1 MTRLTL
7 SSILAAALLVA
18 GCGGTE
24 TPAPAGDATVPTPP
38 AAVPADAGEPLRPE
52 TKVDEAEVTGAAADG
67 ETVEDARASVTPIA
81 AAVAANVS
89 RPAAPANFPWREG
102 QHFSPLPAAQP
113 VSVSPGQV
121 EVTEIFW
128 YGCGH
133 CFTLSP
139 RVKAWESNGRPD
151 FVKVIRMPVVWNEV
165 TREDARL
172 FYTIEALGKFDTL
185 HLAVF
190 RELHV
195 NRNPLTVVAGN
206 RVDTAATEAKVREFM
221 LKTASAPRT
230 SARRTGASRSK
241 ARSGRQRT
249 CHAATSP
256 TTLPWWSCRAN
267 TPPTSAWPAASTS
280 CCRSSPTLRYA
291 SAAAAEPLKAGP
303 APVVPPGRRALSFGD
318 CAKSRYS
325 MLNCFVPEP
334 QGLTRLDPPPAVIP
348 EHCLWVDLFEPTL
361 EEEHAVE
368 QFLAIEVPTREEM
381 REIETSNRL
390 YEEDGALYMTA
401 TVVTRIDTER
411 PEAAAITSSWCATN

>member
-7 SSILAAALLVA
+7 SSILAAALLIV

-24 TPAPAGDATVPTPP
+24 TPGPAGDATVPTPP

-52 TKVDEAEVTGAAADG
+52 TKVDEAQVTGAAADG

-221 LKTASAPRT
+221 LKNGVSAEDFGKTYRGFAVE
-230 SARRTGASRSK
+230 SKIRQAENLSRRYLADHTPMVVVQGKYTTDVSMAGGIDQLLQVITDLAVRE
-241 ARSGRQRT
+241 RSG
-249 CHAATSP
+249 S
-256 TTLPWWSCRAN
+256 
-267 TPPTSAWPAASTS
+267 
-280 CCRSSPTLRYA
+280 
-291 SAAAAEPLKAGP
+291 
-303 APVVPPGRRALSFGD
+303 
-318 CAKSRYS
+318 
-325 MLNCFVPEP
+325 
-334 QGLTRLDPPPAVIP
+334 
-348 EHCLWVDLFEPTL
+348 
-361 EEEHAVE
+361 
-368 QFLAIEVPTREEM
+368 
-381 REIETSNRL
+381 
-390 YEEDGALYMTA
+390 
-401 TVVTRIDTER
+401 
-411 PEAAAITSSWCATN
+411 